1 MQRLI
6 PLLQELEDKL
16 QRDLIILETGCTAH
30 STEHIC
36 NFIKNSKY
44 EHDYVAISIDTLVC
58 EEYLE
63 TKVLLDY
70 IYLSEGNSLDLLKL
84 LHSPLDFVL
93 LNTDHFLQEYILIER
108 FLYPHAII
116 YVNGVKNDD
125 SKILS
130 YVKEKGFNVN
140 WIEDRIVVIRKKK
153 TL

>member
-63 TKVLLDY
+63 TKSLLDY
-70 IYLSEGNSLDLLKL
+70 VYLSGGDSLNLLKL

-93 LNTDHFLQEYILIER
+93 LNTDYSLQEYLLIER
-108 FLYPHAII
+108 FLYPHAIVCI
-116 YVNGVKNDD
+116 DNAKSDD
-125 SKILS
+125 CKILP
-130 YVKEKGFNVN
+130 YVEQKGFNVS
-140 WIEDRIVVIRKKK
+140 WIEDRIIVIKRIKQ
-153 TL
+153 